1 MFARFKAC
9 RKGVAAVEAAFV
21 FPILIALTIGA
32 IEFSFVLFTNNAM
45 QNAARDV
52 SRQLAVNY
60 IGLGEVEAAIA
71 GRVPA
76 WAAESAA
83 VSVSQSAPED
93 PTVNLITVN
102 VSLPAADATP
112 LNLFVAL
119 LGDLTLSTSVTMKQE
134 APL

>member
-1 MFARFKAC
+1 MFARFTTC
-9 RKGVAAVEAAFV
+9 RRGVAAVEAAFV
-21 FPILIALTIGA
+21 FPILIALLIGA
-32 IEFSFVLFTNNAM
+32 VEFSFVLFTNNAM

-60 IGLGEVEAAIA
+60 IGLGEVNAAVA
-71 GRVPA
+71 DRVPA
-76 WAAESAA
+76 WAADSAS

-93 PTVNLITVN
+93 PSVNLITVN
-102 VSLPAADATP
+102 VSLPAVDATP
-112 LNLFVAL
+112 LSLFMPM

>member
-1 MFARFKAC
+1 MFARLIAC
-9 RKGVAAVEAAFV
+9 RRGVAAVEAAFI
-21 FPILIALTIGA
+21 FPILIALLIGTV
-32 IEFSFVLFTNNAM
+32 EFSFVLFTNNSM

-60 IGLGEVEAAIA
+60 IGLGDVNAAIA

-76 WAAESAA
+76 WAADNAS
-83 VSVSQSAPED
+83 VSVSQSAPDD

-102 VSLPAADATP
+102 VSLPAVDATP
-112 LNLFVAL
+112 LNLFVPL

>member
-1 MFARFKAC
+1 MFARFVSC
-9 RKGVAAVEAAFV
+9 RRGVAAVEAAFV
-21 FPILIALTIGA
+21 FPILIALMIGA
-32 IEFSFVLFTNNAM
+32 VEFSLVLFTNNAM

-83 VSVSQSAPED
+83 VSVSQSAPDD
-93 PTVNLITVN
+93 PTVNLITVT

>member
-1 MFARFKAC
+1 MFARLIAC

-76 WAAESAA
+76 WAADSAA

-93 PTVNLITVN
+93 PSVNLITVN

>member
-21 FPILIALTIGA
+21 FPILIALMIGA